1 MSDDEAGTPPP
12 TKREIR
18 RSLDAW
24 HITTTLPTA
33 DDWAFLAREF
43 ILCTLP
49 HRNPG
54 NVPVWSRTNGNLTLG
69 IRPGL
74 NFKTGKSY
82 GYPYGTIPRLLL
94 AWVTTEALRTGS
106 RRLELGGRLSD
117 FMMKLGLNPTNGGT
131 GAKRSDAHRLRDQ
144 MQRLFRATIG
154 FDYSRANDARSG
166 NTWLDMQIAPEG
178 ILWWDEKAP
187 EQAALWGSWIELGD
201 KFYQAI
207 TSEPLPLDV
216 RVLKHIKQS
225 PLAIDLYTILNREA
239 YRAHRDGESRFL
251 AWEWLRAQIGNEYG
265 ELGEFRRH
273 ALPHIKAILVVAPNL
288 FLRQERGRKGQKSGL
303 VISNL
308 STPSIPPKD

>member
-1 MSDDEAGTPPP
+1 MRKSY
-12 TKREIR
+12 
-18 RSLDAW
+18 
-24 HITTTLPTA
+24 
-33 DDWAFLAREF
+33 
-43 ILCTLP
+43 
-49 HRNPG
+49 
-54 NVPVWSRTNGNLTLG
+54 GNLALG
-69 IRPGL
+69 IQPGF
-74 NFKTGKSY
+74 NHATGKSY

-94 AWVTTEALRTGS
+94 AWITTEALRTKS

-117 FMMKLGLNPTNGGT
+117 FMIKLGLNPTNGGT

-144 MQRLFRATIG
+144 MQRLFHAIIG

-166 NTWLDMQIAPEG
+166 HAWLNMQVAPDG
-178 ILWWDEKAP
+178 ILWWDERQP

-225 PLAIDLYTILNREA
+225 PLALDLYAILNREA

-265 ELGEFRRH
+265 RLDRFRQK
-273 ALPHIKAILVVAPNL
+273 ALPHIEAVLNVAPNL
-288 FLRQERGRKGQKSGL
+288 FVRQERGRKGQKSGL
-303 VISNL
+303 IISNL

>member
-24 HITTTLPTA
+24 HITTTPPTA

-49 HRNPG
+49 HRNPS

-69 IRPGL
+69 IQPGV
-74 NFKTGKSY
+74 NVKTGKSY

-94 AWVTTEALRTGS
+94 AWITTEALRTKS
-106 RRLELGGRLSD
+106 RRLELDGRLSD
-117 FMMKLGLNPTNGGT
+117 FMMKIGLNPDT
-131 GAKRSDAHRLRDQ
+131 GHGKRGDAKRLRGQ
-144 MQRLFRATIG
+144 MERLFRARIS
-154 FDYSRANDARSG
+154 FDYSRKGDARSG
-166 NTWLDMQIAPEG
+166 TAWLDMQVAPEG
-178 ILWWDEKAP
+178 ILWWDEKEP

-207 TSEPLPLDV
+207 TSEPLPLDI

-225 PLAIDLYTILNREA
+225 PLALDLYTILNREA
-239 YRAHRDGESRFL
+239 YRAHKDGESRFL

-265 ELGEFRRH
+265 ELRDFRRY
-273 ALPHIKAILVVAPNL
+273 ALPQIEAILKVAPNL
-288 FLRQERGRKGQKSGL
+288 FLGQEKGRKGQKSGL
-303 VISNL
+303 VVSHL